1 MSNVRNRRE
10 ARGGQ
15 WARELFPFVAA
26 AGLVVLWVVFWA
38 GQHLAGSSL
47 SVNPLAAL
55 RQGLETTGT
64 TDAQQDRPRL
74 VHVAG
79 VWVSVGIAV
88 VATAVVTV
96 TAGVVARRRRNRP
109 GASVRHATKNLA
121 SRADIAAMSAKSVAK
136 ANAWINTQLPEWA
149 RPGQFIGRELATG
162 QPVYL
167 GYEDLTVDFW
177 AARYGKTTGRILPQI
192 LDAPG
197 GVVATGNKPDLV
209 SDSLGLRQAVGLCWV
224 CDPQRIWADPADL
237 PDFWIDPLDYIRRR
251 PADEWDQAAGDLARL
266 FADDSGIEVGRG
278 GADEQWRSSGAELVA
293 AMFLAAAVDGRPI
306 TTVVDWVYD
315 ATNKE
320 PVDVL
325 RSHGWAAA
333 AAKARGTYE
342 LTERTRDGVFF
353 SAQQMVKPLSSKVM
367 HRWVTPQSGVRRFDP
382 DEFIASHEAGMC
394 PTLYLLS
401 DKRSAGSASALVLL
415 LTVWVTEVAED
426 AGRRNGTGRLRV
438 PLMMPLDEVANTVRW
453 HALPDVYSHFGSK
466 GIVISSVFQSFRQA
480 KRIWGEDE
488 AHDMMT
494 NATLIVGG
502 GIKDEAFL
510 KEVSALVGEHEDRR
524 VSRSSS
530 SDSWSTQAS
539 VSHQEKTILS
549 VAELRAMDAHLM
561 LVVPQKHPPV
571 IVTAEPYWSRTYRP
585 EIEAVRA
592 GRETE
597 KDRAAARAAAD
608 NNHNDKE

>member
-353 SAQQMVKPLSSKVM
+353 SA
-367 HRWVTPQSGVRRFDP
+367 
-382 DEFIASHEAGMC
+382 
-394 PTLYLLS
+394 
-401 DKRSAGSASALVLL
+401 
-415 LTVWVTEVAED
+415 
-426 AGRRNGTGRLRV
+426 
-438 PLMMPLDEVANTVRW
+438 
-453 HALPDVYSHFGSK
+453 
-466 GIVISSVFQSFRQA
+466 
-480 KRIWGEDE
+480 
-488 AHDMMT
+488 
-494 NATLIVGG
+494 
-502 GIKDEAFL
+502 
-510 KEVSALVGEHEDRR
+510 
-524 VSRSSS
+524 
-530 SDSWSTQAS
+530 
-539 VSHQEKTILS
+539 
-549 VAELRAMDAHLM
+549 
-561 LVVPQKHPPV
+561 
-571 IVTAEPYWSRTYRP
+571 
-585 EIEAVRA
+585 
-592 GRETE
+592 
-597 KDRAAARAAAD
+597 
-608 NNHNDKE
+608 